1 MREGRDSV
9 VLPSSLLQERRDDDD
24 KSPPPHRMLEQ
35 LECSHLSTCK
45 SGRLQVMLVEGLNTS
60 TFLSSSSPPVMRN
73 PLTETKYFY

>member
-9 VLPSSLLQERRDDDD
+9 VLPSSLLQERTDDDEP
-24 KSPPPHRMLEQ
+24 SPPHRMLEQ
-35 LECSHLSTCK
+35 LECKNLSTCK

-60 TFLSSSSPPVMRN
+60 TFLLSSSPPVMRN